1 MAASDPHQLG
11 AVPPGPPPPRAG
23 IGVAAALVVGIAGW
37 IAIGSTLLS
46 EASLFGGLMLL
57 WYWANIEQLDAHR
70 LLPSILGALVGIGLA
85 FGMYYGASVYGPAG
99 LTVALV
105 VLVVAIYLDIVK
117 LAPLFVNGA
126 SMLYSI
132 VAAAPLVQLKIN
144 WIELCVATVG
154 GGLYFAAYVAVLKW
168 VASRALAVKQ

>member
-1 MAASDPHQLG
+1 MAGPDPREPG
-11 AVPPGPPPPRAG
+11 AVPPGPPPPLAG

-37 IAIGSTLLS
+37 IAIGSMLLS
-46 EASLFGGLMLL
+46 EASLFGGLMML
-57 WYWANIEQLDAHR
+57 WYWANIEQLDARR

-99 LTVALV
+99 LIIALA

-117 LAPLFVNGA
+117 LAPLFANGA

-132 VAAAPLVQLKIN
+132 VAAAPLIQLKIN
-144 WIELCVATVG
+144 WIELSAATVG

-168 VASRALAVKQ
+168 VASRASAVTQ